1 MQEATQRL
9 SFSFPRPSRH
19 MGGGN
24 RSGATALLNS
34 CNFLYFCPPP
44 SSRVQ
49 AQCNAL
55 SSESAHHLKRAAPL
69 SAPAETGCS
78 CSCLVCTLIFGARQ
92 QLKQPLPPSSTM
104 DLRLPP
110 LPSLPPPNLISGSMP
125 SIATGASSSG
135 VVGTGAAA
143 IASISAPEHSLPAYM
158 QKLLQLQQLQEQAS
172 LPALPEPLA
181 PAPQPQPPFASS
193 GMQQPVSWNTLF
205 DISGAE
211 LIASRSPS
219 GAQPQR
225 AAAFGPTASVSGSF
239 EEVDE
244 Q

>member
-1 MQEATQRL
+1 
-9 SFSFPRPSRH
+9 
-19 MGGGN
+19 
-24 RSGATALLNS
+24 
-34 CNFLYFCPPP
+34 
-44 SSRVQ
+44 
-49 AQCNAL
+49 
-55 SSESAHHLKRAAPL
+55 
-69 SAPAETGCS
+69 
-78 CSCLVCTLIFGARQ
+78 
-92 QLKQPLPPSSTM
+92 
-104 DLRLPP
+104 
-110 LPSLPPPNLISGSMP
+110 
-125 SIATGASSSG
+125 
-135 VVGTGAAA
+135 
-143 IASISAPEHSLPAYM
+143 M